1 MNQTFK
7 DFNLL
12 PEIQKQLDTLGFTT
26 PTEIQAK
33 AIPVLLEKSKV
44 DLHGQAQTGTGKT
57 LAFGIPLL
65 HRIDRKNKQT
75 QALII
80 APTRELALQICDSIR
95 PLADAIG
102 ISVDAIYGGA
112 SIEAQV
118 RNLRRGVQIVVGT
131 PGRLNDHLRR
141 KTLVI
146 ATVSTLVL
154 DEADIMLD
162 MGFKDE
168 VDEILRFMPDDRE
181 IWLFSATVK
190 SGINNIMAS
199 HMKDPVSVR
208 ISKTKIATGTTHHYY
223 SVVPMR
229 GRLSALCRFI
239 ESAPHFYGFVFCQ
252 TKMLTGEIAEQMLLR
267 GYRVGALHGDMS
279 QSQRNAVI
287 SRFKAKEI
295 TILVATD
302 VAARGIDVANL
313 THVINYSLSED
324 QESYVHRTGRT
335 GRAGREGIAITFI
348 NKGELRYIQNM
359 QRKFSLVIDPINV
372 PTREVIIQA
381 RMQEVGEYLTS
392 IVERTAPEEQSL
404 NKFVDDLSEEQRK
417 NGLKQILFDKFL
429 KSIYEEEEFS
439 GTPSLDQYESRGG
452 GSYGDSSTQE
462 IFIPVGHEDGVDRE
476 EVFALLK
483 ESNISPDVI
492 VRIRAIKRRIFMH
505 VPHDKVA
512 TVIDALNNK
521 TLGGRRIR
529 AAIAESNDGGQSH
542 DRRGFGGRSSGG
554 GQRSGPRGGGGYSRG
569 ASRGAPRGGRRD

>member
-1 MNQTFK
+1 MNQNYSFK
-7 DFNLL
+7 DFNFL
-12 PEIQKQLDTLGFTT
+12 PEIQKQLETLGFTT

-33 AIPVLLEKSKV
+33 AIPTLLEKQKI

-57 LAFGIPLL
+57 LAFGLPLL
-65 HRIDRKNKQT
+65 HRIDRTNKQT
-75 QALII
+75 QALVI

-95 PLADAIG
+95 PFAEAAG
-102 ISVDAIYGGA
+102 ITVDAIYGGA

-146 ATVSTLVL
+146 GKVSTLVL

-168 VDEILRFMPDDRE
+168 IDEILRFMPSDRE

-190 SGINNIMAS
+190 SGISSIMQS

-208 ISKTKIATGTTHHYY
+208 VSKTKVATVTTRHYY

-229 GRLSALCRFI
+229 GRLAALCRFI

-252 TKMLTGEIAEQMLLR
+252 TKMLTAEIAEQLLLR

-287 SRFKAKEI
+287 NRFKAKEI
-295 TILVATD
+295 TVLVATD
-302 VAARGIDVANL
+302 VAARGIDVANV

-348 NKGELRYIQNM
+348 NKGEIRYIQNM
-359 QRKFSLVIDPINV
+359 QRKFSLTIDPINV
-372 PTREVIIQA
+372 PTRETIITA
-381 RMQEVGEYLTS
+381 RMQEVAEYVTS
-392 IVERTAPEEQSL
+392 VVERTAPEEQAL
-404 NKFVDDLSEEQRK
+404 NKLVDELTEEQRK

-439 GTPSLDQYESRGG
+439 GTPSLDQYEGRGLN
-452 GSYGDSSTQE
+452 DSGTQE
-462 IFIPVGHEDGVDRE
+462 LFISVGLEDGVDRE
-476 EVFALLK
+476 EVFALL
-483 ESNISPDVI
+483 EENNVSADAIS
-492 VRIRAIKRRIFMH
+492 RIRAIKRRIFMH
-505 VPHDKVA
+505 VPHDKVSL
-512 TVIDALNNK
+512 VMDALNNK

-529 AAIAESNDGGQSH
+529 VAVAESNDGGGE
-542 DRRGFGGRSSGG
+542 RRGFGRGHG
-554 GQRSGPRGGGGYSRG
+554 GPRGGGRGHGGRGGYSGNRG
-569 ASRGAPRGGRRD
+569 RGGR